1 MLTSAQL
8 SSLIGSL
15 VATGKLAL
23 ADVEAALPRA
33 DVEQMQEKI
42 TKAWRAMQRAYP
54 NSRFG
59 RSDDDFC
66 FKRVRPA
73 LPALK
78 AAVKEAFEA
87 LAVNN
92 AHADIVSMAIWLDDH
107 CPFPNTGAF
116 RGCGATTLKYVA
128 VRLRTAVTKLAAK
141 DVPWT
146 DLQAV
151 ARNFGDEKLMDEI
164 ATRGNLESLSFDFN
178 SNSY

>member
-1 MLTSAQL
+1 
-8 SSLIGSL
+8 LIGSL

-141 DVPWT
+141 DVPCSWT

-164 ATRGNLESLSFDFN
+164 ATRGNLESLSFDSN